1 MENHVMATIQEAL
14 SYNNAELNRAKME
27 FRKGFTEL
35 QDSLSNM
42 KGVVEG
48 RRKLMGHQMNKE
60 IGQVKKAL
68 FMEMPNHQQ
77 EGNTFIFRNVD
88 KSNEW

>member
-1 MENHVMATIQEAL
+1 MATIQDSL
-14 SYNNAELNRAKME
+14 HYNDAELARAKME

-35 QDSLSNM
+35 QESLSNM

-48 RRKLMGHQMNKE
+48 RRKLMGNQMSKE

-68 FMEMPNHQQ
+68 FMEMPNQQ
-77 EGNTFIFRNVD
+77 QQGSTFIFRNVD
-88 KSNEW
+88 RSKDW